1 MATQTYRLN
10 DLLSGSVQT
19 GSSFWG
25 GLSATFSIN
34 NQTNQSLTDW
44 SFSFVSSYSNFDFYN
59 ANEQAVANGDG
70 TYTITVSAA
79 AGTAPL
85 AAGASLA
92 LGFTVNSDRDAA
104 VTLEKVVLAA
114 SGTGSAGPSSGSPD
128 ESTIPVADG
137 AATSSTTTSG
147 TGLTPSSGLSVEIQ
161 LGGSWSGIYEGTL
174 TVRNASGGVVPA
186 GWHVELI
193 SDHALRNIS
202 DFSVQQVQRSDGR
215 YVVTLSAPS
224 WSAGQGLAAGASLSS
239 YFQASGTPA
248 GQSVAELFEIVG
260 ARSIDGGSEA
270 DNSGGSTAPLPA
282 GPHGLNSG
290 NSGDAH
296 WGEAFFAPYVDLG
309 LWPVPDLNAIA
320 VSRGA
325 TLLTLGFLQATA
337 SGQLAW
343 AGLDALALN
352 GTHQHEQLAAIEAS
366 IAAFQ
371 QAGGDVMISLGGMNG
386 RSLAQQHAQAGLS
399 AASLAAGYALVVERY
414 GLNRLDFDIEGAAI
428 ADDAANALHSQALAL
443 LQQQKPDLEVW
454 YTLPVL
460 PTGLSA
466 DGLDLVRAALA
477 AGVKLDGVNVMAMDY
492 GESAAPTSGPNGRS
506 MGAYAIQA
514 AESTLA
520 QLQPLFAGFNQGFS
534 WSMLGVTPMIG
545 VNDISSEVF
554 TLADAQLLDDFAHQ
568 KGLGMLSMWSIARD
582 TPGALGSASPVASGL
597 DAPAGSF
604 SAIFSD
610 YGPRNTLST
619 GGDAGTTAPDG
630 GDSGGTII
638 KNDAMR
644 VVGYFEEWGIYGRD
658 VRVADVKA
666 DALTHLNYSFFGIT
680 PTMADRTFM
689 AAELNVLPGAMVQ
702 AGYLGLN
709 SNSPGGLG
717 IHDSWAAYEK
727 TFTQPDQLVSRRFD
741 ADQWQALSE
750 EQQQSYLSGGD
761 FDVTVSNDGGRLV
774 RARPDTW
781 SRSQGGIQRTFN
793 KADWDALSDARQAY
807 LVEHSQQYSWSDQ
820 WQGSFSPSGSST
832 AQKIAAV
839 DAHFAAGEGRSL
851 TLRADGDLVR
861 DASAWVGDSVANW
874 QKLYAGNL
882 NQLRLLKELHPDLT
896 IGFAIGGWT
905 LSGNFSTNLDDVA
918 GREIFTQSII
928 DHLEYYDFFGSI
940 DFDWEYPGGGGLA
953 SNSVNDN
960 DGVNFALTL
969 QLLDQKLMALE
980 GRTGRSIEVS
990 VAAPGGAEK
999 LANLNLQGI
1008 DSYVDFYNVM
1018 TYDFHGGWENRT
1030 GHQAAMT
1037 GDSGG
1042 YDVVTAIDQFRQAGI
1057 AMDKVVLGA
1066 PAYTRAW
1073 GGVQPGGSAGYEQ
1086 SGTAALAPGSFE
1098 KGTYDQKDLITGIEA
1113 GNYQLIWDDNNK
1125 AAFAYD
1131 ASNRIWSSVETTA
1144 TIAGKA
1150 AYVQEAGLG
1159 GMMFWAISNDSE
1171 GNQSLISAAHDA
1183 LLGGSTLGDIA
1194 GRAPGFD
1201 QVIGGDGMFSI
1212 SDFTNLS

>member
-25 GLSATFSIN
+25 GLSATFSISN
-34 NQTNQSLTDW
+34 LTNQSLSDW

-59 ANEQAVANGDG
+59 ANERAVANGDG

-79 AGTAPL
+79 AGSSPL
-85 AAGASLA
+85 AAGTSLA

-104 VTLEKVVLAA
+104 VPLEKVVLAA
-114 SGTGSAGPSSGSPD
+114 SGTVSTRPSPGSPD
-128 ESTIPVADG
+128 AGSIPVADG
-137 AATSSTTTSG
+137 GATSSTTTSG
-147 TGLTPSSGLSVEIQ
+147 TGLTTHSGLSVEVQ
-161 LGGSWSGIYEGTL
+161 LGGSWSGTYEGTL
-174 TVRNASGGVVPA
+174 TVRNTSGGAVPA
-186 GWHVELI
+186 GWQVELI

-239 YFQASGTPA
+239 YFQASGSPA
-248 GQSVAELFEIVG
+248 GQSVAELFEVVG
-260 ARSIDGGSEA
+260 ASSMDGGNPT
-270 DNSGGSTAPLPA
+270 DHSGGSTAPQPT

-290 NSGDAH
+290 NPGDER
-296 WGEAFFAPYVDLG
+296 WGEAFFAPYVDMG
-309 LWPVPDLNAIA
+309 LWPVPDLSAIA
-320 VSRGA
+320 ASRGT

-352 GTHQHEQLAAIEAS
+352 GPHPHEQLAAIEAS

-414 GLNRLDFDIEGAAI
+414 GLNRLDFDIEGAAL

-604 SAIFSD
+604 SAIFND
-610 YGPRNTLST
+610 YGTRNTLSAD
-619 GGDAGTTAPDG
+619 GDAV
-630 GDSGGTII
+630 I

-680 PTMADRTFM
+680 PTAADRPFM

-741 ADQWQALSE
+741 AGQWQALSE
-750 EQQQSYLSGGD
+750 ERRQSYLSGGD
-761 FDVTVSNDGGRLV
+761 FDVTESGDGTRLV

-793 KADWDALSDARQAY
+793 QADWDALSEGRQAY
-807 LVEHSQQYSWSDQ
+807 LVEHSQQYSWRDQ

-839 DAHFAAGEGRSL
+839 EAHFAAGEQRSL

-861 DASAWVGDSVANW
+861 DASAWVGDSAANW

-882 NQLRLLKELHPDLT
+882 NQLRLLKELHPELT

-905 LSGNFSTNLDDVA
+905 LSGNFSTNLDDAA
-918 GREIFTQSII
+918 GRETFTQSII
-928 DHLEYYDFFGSI
+928 DHLEYYDFFGSV

-953 SNSVNDN
+953 SNGVNHN
-960 DGVNFALTL
+960 DGANFALTL
-969 QLLDQKLMALE
+969 QVLDQKLKALE
-980 GRTGRSIEVS
+980 GRTGRSIEIS

-999 LANLNLQGI
+999 LANLNLQAI
-1008 DSYVDFYNVM
+1008 DPYVDFYNVM

-1042 YDVVTAIDQFRQAGI
+1042 YDVVTAIDQFRRAGI
-1057 AMDKVVLGA
+1057 AMDKLVLGA

-1073 GGVQPGGSAGYEQ
+1073 GGVASGNSAGYGQ

-1098 KGTYDQKDLITGIEA
+1098 TGTYDQKDLITGIED
-1113 GNYQLIWDDNNK
+1113 GSYQLIWDDNNK
-1125 AAFAYD
+1125 AAFAYNPD
-1131 ASNRIWSSVETTA
+1131 SQIWSSVETTA

-1150 AYVQEAGLG
+1150 AYVQAAGLG

-1171 GNQSLISAAHDA
+1171 GSQSLIGAAHDA
-1183 LLGGSTLGDIA
+1183 LLGGKTLGDIA
-1194 GRAPGFD
+1194 SRAPGFD

-1212 SDFTNLS
+1212 SDFTNLA